1 MNIFKL
7 SWKNLFHNK
16 LSLLLSL
23 TLFALGVGLISL
35 LLILNTQVQ
44 DKFDKNLAG
53 IDLVIGAKGSP
64 LQLILSS
71 MYHIDNPT
79 GNIPIKE
86 IKPFMNPK
94 HPLIETSVPI
104 SIGDS
109 HKAFR
114 IIGTTEEILAFYEG
128 KVAQGNIW
136 QKPMQVTIGAVVA
149 ERANLKLGD
158 TFHSSHGLI
167 EDDNLIHTDATPFK
181 VVGILEGNG
190 SVLDQLIL
198 TDTRSVWQ
206 VHDSHDHE
214 EDAHSQ
220 EEEHDHEGH
229 DHEGHDHS
237 GHDHDDHAQET
248 PAESKPLSE
257 EVDQSITSLLVKF
270 RGRNYQA
277 LNMQRSIN
285 ENTNMQAATPAIE
298 LNRLYSLTGN
308 VENLLRG
315 IAAIIVIVS
324 GISIFIALFNSLRE
338 RQYELALMRVM
349 GASRGKLLWM
359 ILLEGLIIALLG
371 FIIGM
376 LLSRLGMGILSGYME
391 DAYRYSFSP
400 WVFLKSEW
408 YLLAG
413 ALTVGL
419 LAAFIP
425 AIKAARTDIHDTL
438 TKD

>member
-23 TLFALGVGLISL
+23 ALFGLGVGLISL
-35 LLILNTQVQ
+35 LLILNKQVQ
-44 DKFDKNLAG
+44 DKFDKNLGG

-64 LQLILSS
+64 LQLVLSS

-86 IKPFMNPK
+86 VRPFMNPR
-94 HPLIETSVPI
+94 HPLIEKAVPI

-114 IIGTTEEILAFYEG
+114 IIGTTEEILNFYDG
-128 KVAQGNIW
+128 KIKEGNIW
-136 QKPMQVTIGAVVA
+136 RKPMEVTIGAVVA
-149 ERANLKLGD
+149 ERTGLKMGD
-158 TFHSSHGLI
+158 TFQSSHGLI
-167 EDDNLIHTDATPFK
+167 EDDNLVHTDAVPFK
-181 VVGILEGNG
+181 VTGILEGNG

-214 EDAHSQ
+214 EGEAHNH
-220 EEEHDHEGH
+220 EEHEGH
-229 DHEGHDHS
+229 DHEGHDHAH
-237 GHDHDDHAQET
+237 HDHA
-248 PAESKPLSE
+248 PVPSKPLYE

-270 RGRNYQA
+270 KGRNYQA

-315 IAAIIVIVS
+315 IALAIIIVS

-349 GASRGKLLWM
+349 GASPGRLLIL
-359 ILLEGLIIALLG
+359 ILLEGLIIAFLG
-371 FIIGM
+371 FIVGI
-376 LLSRLGMGILSGYME
+376 LLSRLSMGMLSGYME

-408 YLLAG
+408 FLLAG
-413 ALTVGL
+413 SLVVGL

-425 AIKAARTDIHDTL
+425 ALKASKTDIHDTL
-438 TKD
+438 TRD